1 MTRSIRLAAMIVVV
15 AGVWAATP
23 PVYSASWPALAL
35 ATEQGTIVTQAM
47 GARAGKCR
55 RGEVYDKEQ
64 QRCVRAK
71 EKPAK
76 EKPAKE
82 KQTK

>member
-1 MTRSIRLAAMIVVV
+1 MIRSICLAAMFVVV

-23 PVYSASWPALAL
+23 RLHAASWPVTAF
-35 ATEQGTIVTQAM
+35 ATEDGAIVTQAM

-64 QRCVRAK
+64 QKCV
-71 EKPAK
+71 PAK
-76 EKPAKE
+76 EKPVKE
-82 KQTK
+82 KKTK